1 MYPEYCS
8 KKRELRKTGYLPSA
22 VLTVLTKK
30 QILSGRISVNA
41 VFRDTKQIDMLKKA
55 KFPET
60 SNGFFFAKITALLH
74 CFVFHAIFDIFS
86 L

>member
-8 KKRELRKTGYLPSA
+8 KKRELRKTGYLPYA
-22 VLTVLTKK
+22 VLTKK